1 MGLDMYLERMP
12 RYKDATASDVMAV
25 ASYLD
30 WQKCKA
36 EGSEYANCSFKEW
49 CGRDEIPSNEY
60 IDFYSTFYKAY
71 YSDWDTEHQ
80 HPWMRIHEEVGY
92 WRKANHIHRWFVDT
106 IQDGEDDCCYHR
118 EVDEDDI
125 RELLD
130 LCEVVLASCELVD
143 GQVFSGYR
151 YDENNTRIPI
161 MDSGKTV
168 EDSCAAEM
176 LLPTQSGFFFGGTD
190 YDEWYVEDIKHTIEI
205 IKNVLETTDFETQ
218 MLYYVSS
225 W

>member
-25 ASYLD
+25 EDYLD
-30 WQKCKA
+30 WQEAKA

-49 CGRDEIPSNEY
+49 CGRDEIPPKDY

-71 YSDWDTEHQ
+71 YSDWDTEHE

-92 WRKANHIHRWFVDT
+92 WRKANHIHQWFIENV
-106 IQDGEDDCCYHR
+106 QNGEDDCRYHR
-118 EVDEDDI
+118 EVEEDDL

-130 LCEVVLASCELVD
+130 ICETVLASCELVD
-143 GQVFSGYR
+143 GQICNGYR
-151 YDENNTRIPI
+151 FEGDTEIPI
-161 MDSGKTV
+161 MQYGKNV
-168 EDSCAAEM
+168 EDSSIAEL
-176 LLPTQSGFFFGGTD
+176 LLPTASGFFFGGTD
-190 YDEWYVEDIKHTIEI
+190 YDEYYVDDIKRTIDI
-205 IKNVLETTDFETQ
+205 IKNVLETTDFDTQ
-218 MLYYVSS
+218 MVYYVSS